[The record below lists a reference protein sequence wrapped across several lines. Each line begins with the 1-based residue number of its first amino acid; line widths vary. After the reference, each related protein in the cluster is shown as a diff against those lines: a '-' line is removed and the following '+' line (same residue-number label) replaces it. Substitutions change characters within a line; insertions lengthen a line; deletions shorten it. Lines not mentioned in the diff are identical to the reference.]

1 LLEYIFRGGIE
12 LILLLIL
19 VASITKRAQ
28 IPFSAWLPAAMA
40 APTPIS
46 ALVHSSTLVTAGVYL
61 MIRFNELLGIRE
73 MLFYLSVITI
83 FISGLGANFE
93 IDIKK
98 VIALSTL
105 RQLGVIIM
113 SLSLGLTELAF
124 FHLLIHALF
133 KSLLFLCAGVYIHGF
148 GDKQDIRSL
157 GGVIECAPLTT
168 FYFIGCSL
176 ALCGFPFISGFY
188 SRDLILEILMIRNL
202 NWVQYGFVILATA
215 FTVSYSLRLFI
226 LMVINF
232 GFLGIAVYS
241 IEGWVRLTPIS
252 VLFIFAVVRGS
263 IIG

>member
-1 LLEYIFRGGIE
+1 
-12 LILLLIL
+12 
-19 VASITKRAQ
+19 
-28 IPFSAWLPAAMA
+28 MA

-73 MLFYLSVITI
+73 ILFYLSVITI

-133 KSLLFLCAGVYIHGF
+133 KSLLFLCAG
-148 GDKQDIRSL
+148 
-157 GGVIECAPLTT
+157 
-168 FYFIGCSL
+168 
-176 ALCGFPFISGFY
+176 
-188 SRDLILEILMIRNL
+188 
-202 NWVQYGFVILATA
+202 
-215 FTVSYSLRLFI
+215 
-226 LMVINF
+226 
-232 GFLGIAVYS
+232 
-241 IEGWVRLTPIS
+241 
-252 VLFIFAVVRGS
+252 
-263 IIG
+263 